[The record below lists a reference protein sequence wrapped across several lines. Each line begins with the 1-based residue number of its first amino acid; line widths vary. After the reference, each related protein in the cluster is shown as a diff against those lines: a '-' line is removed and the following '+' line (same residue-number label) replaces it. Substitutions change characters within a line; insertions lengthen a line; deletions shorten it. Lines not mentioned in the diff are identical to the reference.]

1 MKRLFISLVLAL
13 PVFVSCLIDDSDV
26 NYIDARDLTKYTKN
40 KIAESVAIPVEAVEL
55 ALALD
60 EYIIKT
66 EEEQAKDSL
75 LAGNVKKVSD
85 NEYVV
90 RINSEAEYRFLNCR
104 IKTDG
109 RSIREKD
116 AQWTVRELSMNG
128 NDFALS
134 NYDYYYE
141 LRDDAVL
148 HAVAPDEGYWSVDR
162 GGDTVLMILSSLDDG
177 FHTWDVVVAA
187 AEETNVGVKSYYG
200 TSGKFTLQEV
210 LIDSGEKT
218 NAYTGKFFVEIYR
231 NDETIVDYCYATFD
245 GTSASNYKT
254 SR

>member
-60 EYIIKT
+60 EYINKT

-90 RINSEAEYRFLNCR
+90 L
-104 IKTDG
+104 
-109 RSIREKD
+109 
-116 AQWTVRELSMNG
+116 NG
-128 NDFALS
+128 NQTGVLLCE
-134 NYDYYYE
+134 YI
-141 LRDDAVL
+141 LRKCK
-148 HAVAPDEGYWSVDR
+148 ENNRSKR
-162 GGDTVLMILSSLDDG
+162 
-177 FHTWDVVVAA
+177 
-187 AEETNVGVKSYYG
+187 
-200 TSGKFTLQEV
+200 
-210 LIDSGEKT
+210 
-218 NAYTGKFFVEIYR
+218 IYCKR
-231 NDETIVDYCYATFD
+231 IR
-245 GTSASNYKT
+245 KI
-254 SR
+254 RL